1 MPIANVEARGTGQ
14 TDTSSKVAI
23 RKLGE
28 IMAHEL
34 AGHRITVNIVQPGHI
49 LTAAELQMGLTQGQA
64 ELHGKR
70 IPAQRMG
77 RPDDIAKAVGFLA
90 SSEAEYITGTT
101 LDVDGGWKLCLTL
114 PGEFPGDDARREVSG

>member
-1 MPIANVEARGTGQ
+1 M
-14 TDTSSKVAI
+14 AI

-34 AGHRITVNIVQPGHI
+34 AGHQITVNIVQPGHI
-49 LTAAELQMGLTQGQA
+49 LTAAELQMGLTQEQA

-77 RPDDIAKAVGFLA
+77 RPDDIADSIVKPM
-90 SSEAEYITGTT
+90 ENEEITKRNRNKIHVFIKKPYKT
-101 LDVDGGWKLCLTL
+101 LLKCD
-114 PGEFPGDDARREVSG
+114 FA